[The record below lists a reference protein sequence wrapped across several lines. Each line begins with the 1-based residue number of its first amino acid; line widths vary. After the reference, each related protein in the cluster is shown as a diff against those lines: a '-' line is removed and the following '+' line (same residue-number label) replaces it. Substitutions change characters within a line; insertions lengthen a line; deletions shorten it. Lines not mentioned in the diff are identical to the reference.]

1 MKITKIIFIG
11 KEIKMK
17 KIILAF
23 IISFFMIGVSHA
35 DNDVFITQAGATF
48 TANINMDGNGNQMGN
63 STTVFTATGA
73 NQTFDIDQIGAT
85 NVIDGSFIGA
95 GATDVEDL
103 AISQTGNSNQATI
116 TVGTNAAADDVH
128 ITETTVGNS
137 NNTTYNVGTAAS
149 VSDVDI
155 DVVFN
160 SGADSN
166 TLIINENSTASTQTD
181 KDTNVTVTGDSN
193 TITITHLG
201 AAHHNT
207 TLTHVGASGTFV
219 ITQNGINASDV
230 VLSTNG
236 AGHSV
241 TITSD
246 D

>member
-1 MKITKIIFIG
+1 
-11 KEIKMK
+11 MK

-23 IISFFMIGVSHA
+23 IMLFFMIGVSYA
-35 DNDVFITQAGATF
+35 DNDVYITQSGASF
-48 TANINMDGNGNQMGN
+48 TTNINMDGNGNQMGN
-63 STTVFTATGA
+63 STTVFTSTGA
-73 NQTFDIDQIGAT
+73 NQTHDIDQIGAS

-95 GATDVEDL
+95 GASGVEDL
-103 AISQTGNSNQATI
+103 AISHTGSSNEATI

-155 DVVFN
+155 DVIFN

-166 TLIINENSTASTQTD
+166 TLIINENSSASTNTD

-219 ITQNGINASDV
+219 ITQNGNNASDV